1 MKSDGFFGELEQ
13 RSTLDLFLEETFE
26 QMITLGDIEALSD
39 LTGRIR
45 ERRAATYSKC
55 CFFSPEAGDWRSTQM
70 NANLIR

>member
-1 MKSDGFFGELEQ
+1 
-13 RSTLDLFLEETFE
+13 LEETFE

-55 CFFSPEAGDWRSTQM
+55 CLFSPEAGDSRSTQM
-70 NANLIR
+70 NANLIK

>member
-13 RSTLDLFLEETFE
+13 SSTLDLFLEETFE

-45 ERRAATYSKC
+45 ERRAATYSNC
-55 CFFSPEAGDWRSTQM
+55 RLFSPEPAIGDQ
-70 NANLIR
+70 LK